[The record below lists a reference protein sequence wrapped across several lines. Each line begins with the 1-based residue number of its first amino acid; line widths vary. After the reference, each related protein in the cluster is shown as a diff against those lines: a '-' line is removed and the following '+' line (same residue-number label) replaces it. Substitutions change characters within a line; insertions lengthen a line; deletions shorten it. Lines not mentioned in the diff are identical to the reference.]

1 MIEIILNGEHKTV
14 DPQASV
20 MAVLASNGYD
30 CGRVAVAINSTFVAR
45 ADYEKQ
51 RFSVGDRVDVV
62 APMAGG

>member
-1 MIEIILNGEHKTV
+1 MIEIILNGEHKTI

-20 MAVLASNGYD
+20 TAVLAGNGYD

-45 ADYEKQ
+45 ADYDKQ
-51 RFSVGDRVDVV
+51 KFVVGDRVDVV